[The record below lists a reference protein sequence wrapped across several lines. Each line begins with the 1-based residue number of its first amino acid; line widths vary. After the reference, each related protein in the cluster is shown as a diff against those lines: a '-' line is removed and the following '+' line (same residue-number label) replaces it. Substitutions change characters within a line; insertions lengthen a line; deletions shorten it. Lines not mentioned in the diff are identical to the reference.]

1 MKIKLPTYL
10 LLLISGLA
18 LGGCTNGSNRPA
30 NCPKF
35 DMSSFEPLDTD
46 QDGYLSDSE
55 FQVHR
60 DDMHGPGVPKECRI
74 PYDKG
79 SYERL
84 AGERGMN
91 REEFKVHL
99 QEMEKRAAQ
108 GM

>member
-1 MKIKLPTYL
+1 MKIKLPAYL
-10 LLLISGLA
+10 LIFISVLA
-18 LGGCTNGSNRPA
+18 LSGCKNASNRPA
-30 NCPKF
+30 NCPTF
-35 DMSSFEPLDTD
+35 DISSFEPLDID
-46 QDGYLSDSE
+46 NNGYLSDTE

-60 DDMHGPGVPKECRI
+60 DNMHGPDVPEECHI

-99 QEMEKRAAQ
+99 QEMDKRAAL
-108 GM
+108 GK